1 MKQINL
7 IGGITLCLVL
17 SSLQLSAGRY
27 DGLAPGEAQI
37 VYSLQEFSDPGAEPP
52 MLAEPEGIALD
63 WRGNIY
69 VSNRKGDGVTMLTN
83 EIIKITPWGTKR
95 VIADLGSAEPGYSGV
110 LGLTTD
116 LWGNIYA
123 AFGAGNKRH
132 GVWKITP
139 YGRKIHLSGSERII
153 FPNDLVFDWCGNLYV
168 TDSFPRDE
176 MGPGLVWRYGR
187 SRHFEVWASSELL
200 APDPE
205 IDPFGF
211 PAPGANG
218 IAFYPP
224 NHVYVANNE
233 KSIILDIQVM
243 KDGSAGEIEIVAG
256 AWPPMGPPGILTA
269 PDGLTVDIQGNL
281 YAAVPP
287 AGLAPFP
294 LSPVIKIYPDSG
306 AVEPLF
312 EPSSAPS
319 ALFDFPTSLA
329 FGTRGDARK
338 TIFVVSPT
346 PGGYPVGSGQAI
358 TQVGVGVR
366 GVPGQ

>member
-187 SRHFEVWASSELL
+187 SRHFEVWASSEFWPRIQRSIPSGSPLL
-200 APDPE
+200 E
-205 IDPFGF
+205 
-211 PAPGANG
+211 
-218 IAFYPP
+218 
-224 NHVYVANNE
+224 
-233 KSIILDIQVM
+233 
-243 KDGSAGEIEIVAG
+243 
-256 AWPPMGPPGILTA
+256 PM
-269 PDGLTVDIQGNL
+269 
-281 YAAVPP
+281 
-287 AGLAPFP
+287 
-294 LSPVIKIYPDSG
+294 
-306 AVEPLF
+306 
-312 EPSSAPS
+312 
-319 ALFDFPTSLA
+319 
-329 FGTRGDARK
+329 
-338 TIFVVSPT
+338 VSPST
-346 PGGYPVGSGQAI
+346 PEPCLCSQ
-358 TQVGVGVR
+358 
-366 GVPGQ
+366 